1 MKIIDKTPFLGQ
13 NGSISIPDRI
23 QATLKY
29 GLPWY
34 DRIQAQAKIIPV
46 LEKHLGRNFVLLRNA
61 TLGGTDVELPLIL
74 IGPPGIFIINVIT
87 EKGVFRAKDDEWG
100 KISGSQ
106 FVPAKVNQVVR
117 TSRMGQVLQV
127 FLERAGLKGLKV
139 ESILLS
145 ADPGTHVE
153 SVRPIVRVVMS
164 DALDRLAASIAQARD
179 SLGPEASAMIAQ
191 VILTGKPLRQAAD
204 VAPQPEAQ
212 PEPEAPTYGFYKPD
226 EASEPNDGTLG
237 EFTFDDSE
245 EKNAEESL
253 AAQPPKR
260 ARKGSQ
266 RILGMTITQL
276 TILAGILLVWLCIV
290 IAFIAYVQAQF
301 NA

>member
-13 NGSISIPDRI
+13 DGSISIPDRI

-29 GLPWY
+29 GLSWY

-46 LEKHLGRNFVLLRNA
+46 LEKNLGRNFVLLRNA

-74 IGPPGIFIINVIT
+74 IGPPGIFLINVIT

-179 SLGPEASAMIAQ
+179 SLGPEAAAMIAQ
-191 VILTGKPLRQAAD
+191 VILTGKTLRQAAD
-204 VAPQPEAQ
+204 ASPEPEVQ
-212 PEPEAPTYGFYKPD
+212 PEPEPTHGFYEPS
-226 EASEPNDGTLG
+226 EASEPGDGTLG

-245 EKNAEESL
+245 EETSDE
-253 AAQPPKR
+253 AQPAPPPKR
-260 ARKGSQ
+260 ARKGKQ
-266 RILGMTITQL
+266 RILGMTVTQL
-276 TILAGILLVWLCIV
+276 AILAGILLVWLCIV
-290 IAFIAYVQAQF
+290 IGFIAYVQAQF
-301 NA
+301 NV

>member
-1 MKIIDKTPFLGQ
+1 MKIIDKTPYISQ
-13 NGSISIPDRI
+13 DGSISIPDRI

-74 IGPPGIFIINVIT
+74 IGPPGIFLINVIT

-191 VILTGKPLRQAAD
+191 VILTGKTLRQAAD
-204 VAPQPEAQ
+204 ASPEPEVQ
-212 PEPEAPTYGFYKPD
+212 PEPEPTYGFYEPS
-226 EASEPNDGTLG
+226 EASEPGDGTLG

-245 EKNAEESL
+245 EENAEE
-253 AAQPPKR
+253 AQPAPPPKR
-260 ARKGSQ
+260 ARKGKQ
-266 RILGMTITQL
+266 RILGMTIPQL
-276 TILAGILLVWLCIV
+276 TVLAGILLAWLCVVIIFIV
-290 IAFIAYVQAQF
+290 YVNAQL
-301 NA
+301 NV

>member
-1 MKIIDKTPFLGQ
+1 MKIIDKTPYIKED
-13 NGSISIPDRI
+13 GSVNIPDRI
-23 QATLKY
+23 QASLKF

-34 DRIQAQAKIIPV
+34 DRIQAQAKIIPI
-46 LEKHLGRNFVLLRNA
+46 LEKHLGRNFILLRNA

-74 IGPPGIFIINVIT
+74 IGPPGVFLINVIT
-87 EKGVFRAKDDEWG
+87 EKGVFRARDDEWG

-106 FVPAKVNQVVR
+106 FVPAKVNQIVR

-179 SLGPEASAMIAQ
+179 NLSPEASAMIAK

-204 VAPQPEAQ
+204 MIPGSEAQ
-212 PEPEAPTYGFYKPD
+212 PEPEPTRGFYEPG
-226 EASEPNDGTLG
+226 EAAEPGDGTLG

-245 EKNAEESL
+245 EENADKSK
-253 AAQPPKR
+253 AAPQPKR
-260 ARKGSQ
+260 ARKGKQ
-266 RILGMTITQL
+266 RILGMTVPQL
-276 TILAGILLVWLCIV
+276 TILAGILLAWLCIV
-290 IAFIAYVQAQF
+290 VVIIAYVNAQL

>member
-1 MKIIDKTPFLGQ
+1 MKIIDKTPYIKED
-13 NGSISIPDRI
+13 GSVNILDRI

-46 LEKHLGRNFVLLRNA
+46 LEKHLRGNFILMRNA

-74 IGPPGIFIINVIT
+74 VGPAGIFLINVIT

-106 FVPAKVNQVVR
+106 FVPAKINQVVR

-127 FLERAGLKGLKV
+127 FLERAGLKELKV

-179 SLGPEASAMIAQ
+179 NLSPEASAMIAQ
-191 VILTGKPLRQAAD
+191 VILTGKAPRQAAD
-204 VAPQPEAQ
+204 AAPEPEAQ
-212 PEPEAPTYGFYKPD
+212 PERPTYGFYEPD